1 VMVPDPALKIANM
14 LNSLERA
21 VLAPTEM
28 ICLAQ

>member
-1 VMVPDPALKIANM
+1 MGPDAALKAANVAD
-14 LNSLERA
+14 SLERA

>member
-1 VMVPDPALKIANM
+1 MAPEPELKIANM
-14 LNSLERA
+14 LDSLERA